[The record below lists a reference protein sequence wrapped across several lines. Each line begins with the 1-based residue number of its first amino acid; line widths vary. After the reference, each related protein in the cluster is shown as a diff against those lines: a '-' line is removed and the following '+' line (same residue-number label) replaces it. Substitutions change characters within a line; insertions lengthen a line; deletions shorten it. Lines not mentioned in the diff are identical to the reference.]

1 VTVCKETR
9 GTAIGLACHPNRFR
23 ILGRTATL
31 VFALFWSEAVL
42 PRELGAQ
49 AGSTG
54 QARPLSL
61 AEAIDDALAANST
74 LRIAD
79 ARLEM
84 AEAQEKAV
92 ASRLLPR
99 LDVSAGYLRSVD
111 PVAVFGT
118 KLRQGIF
125 TESDFDLGVLNDPEA
140 IDDWMAIAELRW
152 SAVDLTSW
160 AARSAAGH
168 EAEASAWRL
177 QRTRE
182 ATILGTRVL
191 YYRALAADGAVREA
205 EVGEEAG
212 RATVERFERRRDQ
225 GLLTD
230 ADVLQA
236 QAELRAAEARR
247 IDAIR
252 RRDEHRAALG
262 LHLGWDSRQLPAPSD
277 ALGSLTPPDPP
288 SEGRFDGGSRADLRM
303 LASLRSAA
311 QAEARGS
318 RLGFLP
324 ALDGFAQY
332 ANHAGA
338 AVDSGGAD
346 WTVGLVL
353 RWNLFF
359 GRFADGQR
367 TGAARRIGDARYED
381 ALRAARSEFDR
392 AREAVSATESQVLA
406 LRAAVVAAEE
416 ARDLMRRRFEEG
428 LATASDLLQA
438 EARAVG
444 MRQRAVEALAAQHI
458 ALARLDFVSR
468 GSDSAVHIDDEERR
482 P

>member
-1 VTVCKETR
+1 MCKQTR
-9 GTAIGLACHPNRFR
+9 GTASGLARHLNRFG
-23 ILGRTATL
+23 IFGRSATL
-31 VFALFWSEAVL
+31 ALALLFGEGVL
-42 PRELGAQ
+42 PGGLSAQ
-49 AGSTG
+49 GVSTR
-54 QARPLSL
+54 QVRALSL
-61 AEAIDDALAANST
+61 AEAIEDALAANPT

-79 ARLEM
+79 AQLEM

-118 KLRQGIF
+118 KLRHGVF
-125 TESDFDLGVLNDPEA
+125 TESDFDLDVLNTPDP
-140 IDDWMAIAELRW
+140 IDDWTAIAELRW

-168 EAEASAWRL
+168 HAAASGWER

-182 ATILGTRVL
+182 ATILGARVL
-191 YYRALAADGAVREA
+191 YYRALAAAGAVREA
-205 EVGEEAG
+205 EAAEEAG
-212 RATVERFERRRDQ
+212 RATVGRFERRRDQ
-225 GLLTD
+225 GLLTE

-247 IDAIR
+247 IEAIR

-262 LHLGWDSRQLPAPSD
+262 LHLGWDSTLLPEPSD
-277 ALGSLTPPDPP
+277 ALGSLTPPNPP
-288 SEGRFDGGSRADLRM
+288 SESGFDGGARADLRM

-338 AVDSGGAD
+338 AFDSDGAD

-359 GRFADGQR
+359 GRFADSQR
-367 TGAARRIGDARYED
+367 TAAARRIADTRYED

-392 AREAVSATESQVLA
+392 ARQAVSATESQVLA
-406 LRAAVVAAEE
+406 FRAAVVAAEE
-416 ARDLMRRRFEEG
+416 ARDLLRRRFEEG

-458 ALARLDFVSR
+458 AMARLDFVSR
-468 GSDSAVHIDDEERR
+468 GSDSAGHINDEERR